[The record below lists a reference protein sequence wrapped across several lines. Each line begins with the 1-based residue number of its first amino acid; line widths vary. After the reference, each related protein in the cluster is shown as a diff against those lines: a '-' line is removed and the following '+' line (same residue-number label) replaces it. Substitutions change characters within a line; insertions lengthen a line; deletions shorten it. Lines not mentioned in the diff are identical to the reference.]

1 MERISIDRFL
11 EIREQYP
18 VIDVRSPGEHLQGRI
33 PGAVNIPLMENEE
46 RAVVGT
52 MYKQN
57 GKQAAVLKGLEI
69 AGPKLKEYIKTARRI
84 PNEGTFIVHCWRG
97 GMRSE
102 FFSWLLEF
110 YGFKV
115 MVIKGGYKSFRR
127 KMIDEFNCER
137 SLMVLGGKT
146 GCGKTK
152 ILHELRNKG
161 EAVIDLEGIA
171 HHKGSSY
178 GGLGEEP
185 QPTQEQFENEL
196 GLVLYS
202 LQQKNPVWIE
212 NESRMIG
219 NKVIPEGLWNQM
231 LQAPVQQIDI
241 PFEERLQNIV
251 NDYGKFPIEDLIEA
265 TLRISKRMG
274 PEQTKLAIA
283 ALQEGDVRTAFRF
296 ALNYYDKTYTD
307 LINQR
312 KGVVNRHS
320 FEQQTP
326 EMIAEALLKYRTS

>member
-69 AGPKLKEYIKTARRI
+69 AGPKLKDYIKTARKI

-127 KMIDEFNCER
+127 KVIDEFNCDR

-152 ILHELRNKG
+152 ILHELRRKG
-161 EAVIDLEGIA
+161 EAVVDLEGIA

-196 GLVLYS
+196 GIQLLS
-202 LQQKNPVWIE
+202 IDTSKNLWLE
-212 NESRMIG
+212 DESRVIG
-219 NKVIPEGLWNQM
+219 NKVIPEGLWLQM
-231 LQAPVQQIDI
+231 KKALLHVLEL
-241 PFEERLQNIV
+241 PFEQRLQTILD
-251 NDYGKFPIEDLIEA
+251 DYGKFPAEALIEA
-265 TLRISKRMG
+265 TLRIGKRLG
-274 PEQTKLAIA
+274 PEQTKNAVA
-283 ALQEGDVRTAFRF
+283 ALREGDLKTGFTY
-296 ALNYYDKTYTD
+296 ALEYYDKSYQHK
-307 LINQR
+307 INER
-312 KGVVNRHS
+312 GNNNLKIHRFDGWS
-320 FEQQTP
+320 AP
-326 EMIAEALLKYRTS
+326 AIIAELLAE